1 MGVGTKTGGKCVQP
15 PKKALE
21 FDRWS
26 THGPSILPRIPHPL
40 TRETDFASNNIRAE
54 VVVVPLSIGFAMRRR
69 RARASEILGK
79 SESDTSS
86 DFATAID
93 ASIYY
98 GVAIQKWVKECP
110 FS

>member
-26 THGPSILPRIPHPL
+26 TRGPFSLEFPHPL

-54 VVVVPLSIGFAMRRR
+54 VVVVPLSIGFAMR
-69 RARASEILGK
+69 ARAPEILGK

-98 GVAIQKWVKECP
+98 GVAIRKWVG
-110 FS
+110 